1 MAKLDVRVRLIGR
14 ALRRISVT
22 GKSEE
27 QILADQQRTI
37 RHNPVLDWVLGGL
50 AAGVDVTDDTAAGAG
65 GRIPVRIY
73 RPHGTSGLLPL
84 IILIHGGGWTSG
96 NLTTY
101 DWLGSSISKGA
112 GAVVVSLDYRLAPG
126 HRWPA
131 AAEDCYAAL
140 VDVAARAAQWR
151 ADGGRIAV
159 VGDSAGGNLAAV
171 LTLMARDRSGPAI
184 AFQGLIYPATDLT
197 LGSASLE
204 ENADAP
210 VLTKSDVLAFRR
222 HYVPDDGDRSH
233 PYASPLLAAD
243 HSGLPPA
250 LIQVA
255 EHDPIRDDGL
265 RYAEA
270 LRVSGVPVRVTTYVG
285 MPHGYLA
292 FPRLCRSAPQ
302 ALAELCSELQF
313 GLASSGNLLDRDGGL
328 DRSTHGP

>member
-1 MAKLDVRVRLIGR
+1 MAKLDLRVRLMGR
-14 ALRRISVT
+14 ALGRISVS

-37 RHNPVLDWVLGGL
+37 GHNPALDWLLGGL
-50 AAGVDVTDDTAAGAG
+50 AAGVEVSNDTASG
-65 GRIPVRIY
+65 GDARIPVRIY
-73 RPHGTSGLLPL
+73 RPHGTEGVLPL
-84 IILIHGGGWTSG
+84 VILIHGGGWTSG
-96 NLTTY
+96 NLDTY
-101 DWLGSSISKGA
+101 DWLGSNLANGA
-112 GAVVVSLDYRLAPG
+112 DAVVVSLDYRLAPT

-131 AAEDCYAAL
+131 APEDCYAAL
-140 VDVAARAAQWR
+140 VDLAARAPKWR

-171 LTLMARDRSGPAI
+171 LTLMARDRSGPPI
-184 AFQGLIYPATDLT
+184 AFQGLVYPATDLT

-210 VLTKSDVLAFRR
+210 VLTRSDVLAFRS
-222 HYVPDDGDRSH
+222 HYVPNDGDRSN

-243 HSGLPPA
+243 HNGLPPA

-270 LRVSGVPVRVTTYVG
+270 LRAAGVPVRVTTYVG

-302 ALAELCSELQF
+302 ALAELCSELR
-313 GLASSGNLLDRDGGL
+313 LALAPGGVRKSAPDGPGC
-328 DRSTHGP
+328 T